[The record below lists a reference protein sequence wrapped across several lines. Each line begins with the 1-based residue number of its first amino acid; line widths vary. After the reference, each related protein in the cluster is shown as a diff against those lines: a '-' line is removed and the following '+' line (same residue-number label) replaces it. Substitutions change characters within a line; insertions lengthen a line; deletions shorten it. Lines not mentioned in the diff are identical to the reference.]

1 MSIDILWMVIAS
13 TVTTALIVTG
23 IYVIAEKIIE
33 YISKKRGN
41 KND

>member
-13 TVTTALIVTG
+13 TVATALIVTG